1 MKKRD
6 KTNLLIFL
14 SLLSF
19 ILLYLSIISKYC
31 LEYSKTIITSFL
43 LLLSFITYILLGYKK
58 DKPNKLKKSIALII
72 IIELIIYFILI
83 YGIGIFK
90 SFNKLPYSI
99 NIINIINNLLLPILI
114 IIFSELLRYIVIN
127 ANKDKR
133 KVIIIITILLTL
145 LEITINLN
153 NFPIKDLPSIFRLAT
168 SCILPITLKNI
179 VMSYLSYNIGYKIPI
194 MYRFIT
200 ELYVYIMP
208 YHPELEIYLKSVI
221 EIVLPYLVYLYT
233 SRKIKEY
240 EDGNEIILSKSLY
253 KQTDIII
260 YGIILLIFILV
271 SGVLPIYMMGIGSGS
286 MEPIIY
292 TGDAVVLSKVN
303 KNTELELEDI
313 IAYEDEGKI
322 IVHRIVKITKNG
334 YITKGDNNN
343 SVDKEEVKRKDIKG
357 KVLFRIPYLA
367 YPSVWFS
374 NAIERGE

>member
-1 MKKRD
+1 
-6 KTNLLIFL
+6 
-14 SLLSF
+14 
-19 ILLYLSIISKYC
+19 
-31 LEYSKTIITSFL
+31 
-43 LLLSFITYILLGYKK
+43 
-58 DKPNKLKKSIALII
+58 
-72 IIELIIYFILI
+72 
-83 YGIGIFK
+83 
-90 SFNKLPYSI
+90 
-99 NIINIINNLLLPILI
+99 
-114 IIFSELLRYIVIN
+114 
-127 ANKDKR
+127 
-133 KVIIIITILLTL
+133 
-145 LEITINLN
+145 
-153 NFPIKDLPSIFRLAT
+153 
-168 SCILPITLKNI
+168 
-179 VMSYLSYNIGYKIPI
+179 
-194 MYRFIT
+194 
-200 ELYVYIMP
+200 MP

-260 YGIILLIFILV
+260 YGIILLIFVLV

-357 KVLFRIPYLA
+357 IVLFRIPYLA

>member
-1 MKKRD
+1 M
-6 KTNLLIFL
+6 
-14 SLLSF
+14 
-19 ILLYLSIISKYC
+19 SIISKYC

-83 YGIGIFK
+83 YGIGIFT

-179 VMSYLSYNIGYKIPI
+179 VMSYLSYNVGYKIPI

-313 IAYEDEGKI
+313 IAYEDDGKI